1 MAPLLGSRQNFGT
14 GLDSQWLEIELAE
27 REEITMA
34 KPIELTP
41 PLPHEEYLK
50 LVERLKQEED
60 KPLSDYVQ
68 RIVDRIRKD
77 PKVKE

>member
-1 MAPLLGSRQNFGT
+1 
-14 GLDSQWLEIELAE
+14 
-27 REEITMA
+27 MA